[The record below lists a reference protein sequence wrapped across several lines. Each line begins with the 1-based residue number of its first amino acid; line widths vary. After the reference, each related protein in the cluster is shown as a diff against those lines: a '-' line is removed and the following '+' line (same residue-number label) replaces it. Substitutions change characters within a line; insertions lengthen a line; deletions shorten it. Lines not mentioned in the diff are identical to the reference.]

1 MLLQLS
7 YFFSPLFPSALYL
20 PLPPSFPQLSSCPCV
35 IPVSSLASPF
45 PTLFLTS
52 PCLFSTYHL
61 CYLHPVPF
69 PPFCPAPADNPPFD
83 LYFCESVAVIVVC
96 LVRFSFLFFGGFFW
110 FSCSWLFVV
119 ILLFAF
125 LIFFFLYKSL

>member
-1 MLLQLS
+1 MLYHVLNFLP
-7 YFFSPLFPSALYL
+7 YFFKIYFIHYAITVVPFFSSLYSTL
-20 PLPPSFPQLSSCPCV
+20 PCTPLPPTPLPSHLSSCPWV
-35 IPVSSLASPF
+35 IHISSLASPF

-61 CYLHPVPF
+61 CFLHPVPF

-110 FSCSWLFVV
+110 FSC
-119 ILLFAF
+119 
-125 LIFFFLYKSL
+125 